1 MGQRIKNP
9 LPGALRLGLLF
20 ATKVSY
26 RYCFGLMTPNE
37 DDANGSM
44 NGNDG
49 YGKDAQN
56 LVAQHGLLGLPAAAG
71 FQ

>member
-1 MGQRIKNP
+1 MK
-9 LPGALRLGLLF
+9 
-20 ATKVSY
+20 T
-26 RYCFGLMTPNE
+26 
-37 DDANGSM
+37 DANGSM